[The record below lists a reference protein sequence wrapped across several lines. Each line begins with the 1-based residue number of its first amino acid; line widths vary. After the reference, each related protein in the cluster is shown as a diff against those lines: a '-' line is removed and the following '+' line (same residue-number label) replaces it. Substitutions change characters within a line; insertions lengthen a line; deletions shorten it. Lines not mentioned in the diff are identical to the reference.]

1 MKKLLFSVIA
11 SACCLASVGQVSH
24 AADSVLVDTDIA
36 SYPLYVSAGLK
47 EPLIMLLLGRDHS
60 MYYEAYNDL
69 TDLDEDGSIDG
80 VFTPHVI
87 YDGIFESNWCYKY
100 SDSMFK
106 MSKLANKDESY
117 MGNPVY
123 KCDSGLWSGNFL
135 NYMTSSRMDIVK
147 RILIGGQRFTNFK
160 EVCTTKS
167 PDKLYGTC
175 RDKENYPILARQFI
189 PHDTHGWAKLY
200 SKDDVNER
208 CKKYGYSCR
217 LDFWAPFYGDTSAM
231 FGSVGRQLLVVT
243 ATDIYNSNLWYNGK
257 QLSLGSYKCLSEGTC
272 SDTDA
277 IFVWNWVAR
286 ESGAYGAEYNKGA
299 KGPLSIDNGKTA
311 LNKPGVTSNNGHFS
325 VPAAKYDV
333 VVQACNFAADPNASM
348 PSRCKNYGTE
358 TNQLYNTV
366 GLLQDFSKQGE
377 VEAYFGLITAVWS
390 GKESL
395 EGQDAKKRAAL
406 RSPIADLSLATQI
419 NPTNGDFVE
428 NSVYA
433 LINILS
439 LSSKEGSGTSTTA
452 SGTSGTWTDCT
463 IVSSNDQTTPQ
474 RGCSDWGNPLA
485 PMIQKSYEYFL
496 DKSVTES
503 GTDTLAVRTFTDDT
517 SNKKKV
523 TYNYPR
529 LSTGSGKNRTPFG
542 VNGTFDYCYRP
553 VNFILTDENVSMD
566 YVTSGAGI
574 DDSHL
579 TQGFEYIAKR
589 EGSSFIG
596 DHIFGEFTDEKSM
609 STGQTIHTMKNV
621 GSIDDLMKV
630 RGVSTLEPN
639 LQGSLRG
646 AALAAYLHSHN
657 MEFQFNT
664 DDGIAKKTVPEFQH
678 YALAMASYLPQ
689 FEVYA
694 KNGKKV
700 LIVPTCKAPRRTY
713 SHTISDLGKLSYD
726 VEKAYTSN
734 CAVADV
740 FYVNSSH
747 SKINGADR
755 LTSLEFRVT
764 YEDNEAGSDF
774 DMDALF
780 TYKLWADETDENL
793 INVSITGFYHDTYSG
808 QIGGYSIFGTEGV
821 ITPDY
826 KKCSAAK
833 CSINDTGFTVDNRNF
848 YLDMMKV
855 DQNSDNYTL
864 MRSFSDPYNEY
875 NNVKGLKTGSSVSY
889 ADLTSQVIV
898 TSDGARSDNNS
909 HRYKCIKDNQINNYI
924 RGWVYNAGENKSDLG
939 NENYIK
945 FLPSFSSTCISTVTR
960 KFYVSGFDEN
970 SGFYDSP
977 LAYAAYY
984 GSKYGDDGNREL
996 RLKHNPNYFYVTNAS
1011 KLASQITAALTN
1023 AVGSG
1028 GHSGTGLTF
1037 PSLDVSENGEVVT
1050 ATFDNQYWNGA
1061 LHKNKLTINSDG
1073 SVSVDPTGSPWEN
1086 DEVSFKNRKVL
1097 IADKAGNLTPI
1108 DETFDLLAEASKYP
1122 LADAIVEQLGMGE
1135 CSVDERKEL
1144 ISRYLKYVIKGDG
1157 TNEYEG
1163 DEAEMD
1169 NSLLEPKMTCG
1180 SSLFYGFH
1188 PRSESIPGAPHETK
1202 IRLGAIIGSTPQTFT
1217 VGGVKKIIVAA
1228 NDGMVHIVNDADGQV
1243 EYSIIPYVSQQYM
1256 PKYAKAGNVDHL
1268 INDGV
1273 LSVKTF
1279 NIKSSTT
1286 GAVNKRIIAVGT
1298 LGVVH
1303 PGVYAIDLSNA
1314 PYKMLWEL
1322 SDTYAK
1328 TDDTDRVRNV
1338 RNLGAIKS
1346 KISIIPY
1353 NDGDKQYIYA
1363 VFGNGYNSADG
1374 VAGIVVVNALTGKV
1388 HTDIAGNTRFKG
1400 GVLVNR
1406 YGWSEPS
1413 CTRDDHDHPN
1423 AYMEYK
1429 DAAGNCYKNG
1439 MNELLLDDRTS
1450 DGTLDYIYATDLYGN
1465 VYRVKV
1471 ESSGSGLPVKNWILS
1486 HIHTTV
1492 SPYNTATAEDLKVQ
1506 PITTA
1511 PSLGMDANGKPMVI
1525 VGTGK
1530 YLGAS
1535 DVKNGDIQSIWAL
1548 SDSAYATAAD
1558 SKTILCNNPDDLG
1571 CYRPAGEGTSLYHVK
1586 AVVADG
1592 DSNLAKGYREF
1603 EAEGSYDVDQHVGWV
1618 LDFDTVGASGISERV
1633 KSNMMV
1639 LDRHLLV
1646 LTSTPTGSDCDGGG
1660 TGNWYDISITNADF
1674 YRKASDSQD
1683 FNEQMYTEL
1692 SLIYI
1697 KSNDSSS
1704 GAGGEGGEGGEG
1716 SEGSEGGKRLGSGPR
1731 CLDAMSCAGDH
1742 EGNLADCRSTLKIC
1756 PRIESWQHIYN

>member
-1 MKKLLFSVIA
+1 
-11 SACCLASVGQVSH
+11 
-24 AADSVLVDTDIA
+24 
-36 SYPLYVSAGLK
+36 
-47 EPLIMLLLGRDHS
+47 MLMLGRDHS

-87 YDGIFESNWCYKY
+87 YDGIFESNWCYSY
-100 SDSMFK
+100 TDNMFK
-106 MSKLANKDESY
+106 MSKLADSKESY
-117 MGNPVY
+117 NGNPVY
-123 KCDSGLWSGNFL
+123 KCNGLWSGNFL
-135 NYMTSSRMDIVK
+135 NYITSSRMDIVK
-147 RILIGGQRFTNFK
+147 RILIGGQRFTNLSFCK
-160 EVCTTKS
+160 TKS
-167 PDKLYGTC
+167 PNALYGTC
-175 RDKENYPILARQFI
+175 RDEKNYPILARQFI
-189 PHDTHGWAKLY
+189 PHDTHGWAKSY
-200 SKDDVNER
+200 HKDDIDER
-208 CKKYGYSCR
+208 CKKFGYGCSLKY
-217 LDFWAPFYGDTSAM
+217 WAPIDADSAM
-231 FGSVGRQLLVVT
+231 FGSVGRELLV
-243 ATDIYNSNLWYNGK
+243 AKAGDIYNGTNMNM
-257 QLSLGSYKCLSEGTC
+257 GSYQCLSNNSC
-272 SDTDA
+272 SDTNA
-277 IFVWNWVAR
+277 VFVWNWVAR
-286 ESGAYGAEYNKGA
+286 ESGAFGATNSGA
-299 KGPLSIDNGKTA
+299 KGPLSISGNTTA
-311 LNKPGVTSNNGHFS
+311 MTTAMNRPGVTANGGHFS
-325 VPAAKYDV
+325 VTASKYNV
-333 VVQACNFAADPNASM
+333 IVQACNFAADPMASM
-348 PSRCKNYGTE
+348 PLRCKNYGTDK
-358 TNQLYNTV
+358 NKLYNTV

-377 VEAYFGLITAVWS
+377 VDAYFGLITAVWS

-395 EGQDAKKRAAL
+395 KDQDAVKRAAL
-406 RSPIADLSLATQI
+406 RAPIADLSLSTQM

-433 LINILS
+433 LIDILS
-439 LSSKEGSGTSTTA
+439 LSSNERSGSSTSA

-485 PMIQKSYEYFL
+485 PMIQKSFEYFS
-496 DKSVTES
+496 DTSVTES
-503 GTDTLAVRTFTDDT
+503 GSDFLAVRRFLNDDVSKT
-517 SNKKKV
+517 RI
-523 TYNYPR
+523 TYQYPR
-529 LSTGSGKNRTPFG
+529 LSTGSGTNRTPFG
-542 VNGTFDYCYRP
+542 INGTFDYCYRP
-553 VNFILTDENVSMD
+553 INFILTDENVSMD
-566 YVTSGAGI
+566 YISSGPNSAGI

-579 TQGFEYIAKR
+579 ADGFKYISEK
-589 EGSSFIG
+589 EGGSFIG
-596 DHIFGEFTDEKSM
+596 DHIFGELTDAKSM
-609 STGQTIHTMKNV
+609 STGQTIHTIKNV
-621 GSIDDLMKV
+621 ASTDDLMNV

-639 LQGSLRG
+639 LQGSLKG
-646 AALAAYLHSHN
+646 AALAAYLHTHPL
-657 MEFQFNT
+657 EFDFKT
-664 DDGIAKKTVPEFQH
+664 DEGTVRKTVPGFQH
-678 YALAMASYLPQ
+678 FAVAMASYLPQ

-700 LIVPTCKAPRRTY
+700 LIVPTCKAPRKLFN
-713 SHTISDLGKLSYD
+713 SSIKDLGSFTYD
-726 VEKAYTSN
+726 TENLQKGSAYTSN

-747 SKINGADR
+747 SKVKGGTDR

-793 INVSITGFYHDTYSG
+793 INVSITGFYHDTYAG
-808 QIGGYSIFGTEGV
+808 QIGGYSIFGTKGV
-821 ITPDY
+821 ITPNY
-826 KKCSAAK
+826 EKCTSKKCSTG
-833 CSINDTGFTVDNRNF
+833 DTQYIVDGRNF

-855 DQNSDNYTL
+855 DQNANNYTL

-875 NNVKGLKTGSSVSY
+875 NNVDGLDAGTSVSY
-889 ADLTSQVIV
+889 SSELKPVTVSSQ
-898 TSDGARSDNNS
+898 GARSTDNN
-909 HRYKCIKDNQINNYI
+909 HRYNCIKDDQINNYI
-924 RGWVYNAGENKSDLG
+924 RGWVYNAGANKSDLG
-939 NENYIK
+939 NMNYIK
-945 FLPSFSSTCISTVTR
+945 FLPSFSSSCISTVTR
-960 KFYVSGFDEN
+960 QFYVSGFDEN
-970 SGFYDSP
+970 TGFYDSP
-977 LAYAAYY
+977 LAYTAYY
-984 GSKYGDDGNREL
+984 GSKYGDGEQANREQ

-1011 KLASQITAALTN
+1011 KLAAQITAALSN

-1037 PSLDVSENGEVVT
+1037 PSLDVSADGVVVT
-1050 ATFDNQYWNGA
+1050 ATFDNKFWNGA

-1073 SVSVDPTGSPWEN
+1073 TVSVTSITGSPWEH
-1086 DEVSFKNRKVL
+1086 DEVSFTNRKVL

-1108 DETFDLLAEASKYP
+1108 DENFDLLAQASKYP
-1122 LADAIVEQLGMGE
+1122 LADAVVEQMGMAE
-1135 CSVDERKEL
+1135 CDVAERKEL
-1144 ISRYLKYVIKGDG
+1144 ISRYLEYVIKGDG
-1157 TNEYEG
+1157 SNEYEG
-1163 DEAEMD
+1163 NEAEMD

-1180 SSLFYGFH
+1180 SSSFYGFH
-1188 PRSESIPGAPHETK
+1188 ARSESTPGTPHETK
-1202 IRLGAIIGSTPQTFT
+1202 IRLGAIIGSTPQSFT

-1228 NDGMVHIVNDADGQV
+1228 NDGMVHIVNDADGEV

-1279 NIKSSTT
+1279 NIKSSVT

-1303 PGVYAIDLSNA
+1303 PGVYAIDLTKA

-1322 SDTYAK
+1322 SDTYEK
-1328 TDDTDRVRNV
+1328 DKDSDRVRNV
-1338 RNLGAIKS
+1338 HNLGAIKS
-1346 KISIIPY
+1346 KVSVVPY

-1374 VAGIVVVNALTGKV
+1374 VAGIIVVNALTGKV

-1400 GVLVNR
+1400 GVLVNS
-1406 YGWSEPS
+1406 YGWSNPA
-1413 CTRDDHDHPN
+1413 CTRDEHEHPN

-1471 ESSGSGLPVKNWILS
+1471 ESPSSASGLPVKDWILS

-1511 PSLGMDANGKPMVI
+1511 PSLGVDANGKPMVI

-1548 SDSAYATAAD
+1548 SDTAFATATD
-1558 SKTILCNNPDDLG
+1558 SKTILCNNPDDLS
-1571 CYRPAGEGTSLYHVK
+1571 CYRPAGVGTSLYRVK
-1586 AVVADG
+1586 AVVASG
-1592 DSNLAKGYREF
+1592 GSGLSKGYREF
-1603 EAEGSYDVDQHVGWV
+1603 EAEGSYDVDQHAGWV

-1646 LTSTPTGSDCDGGG
+1646 LTSTPSGSDCDGGG

-1683 FNEQMYTEL
+1683 FSEHMYTEL
-1692 SLIYI
+1692 SLVYV
-1697 KSNDSSS
+1697 KANASAA
-1704 GAGGEGGEGGEG
+1704 GTEGGEGGEGGHGGEGGEGGEG
-1716 SEGSEGGKRLGSGPR
+1716 ERLGSGPR
-1731 CLDAMSCAGDH
+1731 CLNAMSCAGNN
-1742 EGNLADCRSTLKIC
+1742 EGNLADCRTTLKIC

>member
-87 YDGIFESNWCYKY
+87 YDGIFESNWCYSY
-100 SDSMFK
+100 TGNMFK
-106 MSKLANKDESY
+106 MSKLADTDPKESY

-123 KCDSGLWSGNFL
+123 KCGNGLWSGNFL

-147 RILIGGQRFTNFK
+147 RILIGGQRFTNFYDK
-160 EVCTTKS
+160 TVCTTKS

-175 RDKENYPILARQFI
+175 RDDQKYPILARQFI

-200 SKDDVNER
+200 SKYDVNER
-208 CKKYGYSCR
+208 CQRYGYRCR
-217 LDFWAPFYGDTSAM
+217 LDYWAPFFGDTSAM

-243 ATDIYNSNLWYNGK
+243 ATDIYNSNLQYKGK
-257 QLSLGSYKCLSEGTC
+257 RLNLGSYKCLTEGTC

-286 ESGAYGAEYNKGA
+286 ESGAFGDDNHKTSGTDA
-299 KGPLSIDNGKTA
+299 KGPLSIGRGYTA

-325 VPAAKYDV
+325 VPVTKYDV

-395 EGQDAKKRAAL
+395 DRQDAKKRAAL

-439 LSSKEGSGTSTTA
+439 LSSKEGSATSTGGG
-452 SGTSGTWTDCT
+452 GTSGTWSDCK
-463 IVSSNDQTTPQ
+463 IVSSNDQTTPE

-496 DKSVTES
+496 DKSVSDS
-503 GTDTLAVRTFTDDT
+503 GSDSLAVRTFTDDT
-517 SNKKKV
+517 SDKKRV
-523 TYNYPR
+523 TYSYPR
-529 LSTGSGKNRTPFG
+529 LSTGSGKNRTPYG

-574 DDSHL
+574 DVSQL
-579 TQGFEYIAKR
+579 SQGFEYIAKR

-596 DHIFGEFTDEKSM
+596 EHIFGEFTDAKSM

-621 GSIDDLMKV
+621 GSIDELMKV

-639 LQGSLRG
+639 LQGSLKG

-657 MEFQFNT
+657 MEFTFKT
-664 DDGIAKKTVPEFQH
+664 DEGEVNKKVPEFQH

-700 LIVPTCKAPRRTY
+700 LIVPTCKAPRRPYNGSIDGLGDYTY
-713 SHTISDLGKLSYD
+713 DT
-726 VEKAYTSN
+726 ETAYTSN

-747 SKINGADR
+747 SKINGTNR

-793 INVSITGFYHDTYSG
+793 INVSITGFYHDTYAG
-808 QIGGYSIFGTEGV
+808 QIGGYSIFGTKGV
-821 ITPDY
+821 ITPNY
-826 KKCSAAK
+826 EKCTAKK
-833 CSINDTGFTVDNRNF
+833 CSINDTGFAVDNRNF

-855 DQNSDNYTL
+855 DQSAIANNYTL

-875 NNVKGLKTGSSVSY
+875 NNVKGYDAGASVSY

-898 TSDGARSDNNS
+898 TSDGARSSNNV
-909 HRYKCIKDNQINNYI
+909 HRYNCIKDNQINNYI
-924 RGWVYNAGENKSDLG
+924 RGWVYNAGANKSDLG

-970 SGFYDSP
+970 DSP

-984 GSKYGDDGNREL
+984 GSKYGDNGSREQ

-1011 KLASQITAALTN
+1011 KLASQIIAALTN

-1037 PSLDVSENGEVVT
+1037 PSLDVSEDGEVVT
-1050 ATFDNQYWNGA
+1050 ATFENKYWNGA
-1061 LHKNKLTINSDG
+1061 LHKNKLTVKSDG

-1108 DETFDLLAEASKYP
+1108 DETYDLLAEASKYP

-1188 PRSESIPGAPHETK
+1188 PRSESIPGVPHETK

-1492 SPYNTATAEDLKVQ
+1492 SPYNTAEDLKVQ

-1548 SDSAYATAAD
+1548 
-1558 SKTILCNNPDDLG
+1558 
-1571 CYRPAGEGTSLYHVK
+1571 CYSGRLKNYSL
-1586 AVVADG
+1586 
-1592 DSNLAKGYREF
+1592 
-1603 EAEGSYDVDQHVGWV
+1603 
-1618 LDFDTVGASGISERV
+1618 
-1633 KSNMMV
+1633 
-1639 LDRHLLV
+1639 
-1646 LTSTPTGSDCDGGG
+1646 
-1660 TGNWYDISITNADF
+1660 
-1674 YRKASDSQD
+1674 
-1683 FNEQMYTEL
+1683 
-1692 SLIYI
+1692 
-1697 KSNDSSS
+1697 
-1704 GAGGEGGEGGEG
+1704 
-1716 SEGSEGGKRLGSGPR
+1716 
-1731 CLDAMSCAGDH
+1731 
-1742 EGNLADCRSTLKIC
+1742 
-1756 PRIESWQHIYN
+1756 